1 VAGAGG
7 SRGECDREALM
18 FDDDFED
25 EPTSPYSE
33 RARVLVADDD
43 ETLRE
48 LIVERL
54 AREGFEI
61 VEAGSGFEAL
71 GLIVLSTR
79 GEGLD
84 LIVMDNRMPGMSGI
98 ELARMLRYAE
108 LAVPIVLITA
118 FPDHDTIVE
127 ANALGV
133 ELMPKPF
140 SMDRLSATSLSVL
153 LGAFT

>member
-1 VAGAGG
+1 
-7 SRGECDREALM
+7 M

-25 EPTSPYSE
+25 EPTAPYSE

-43 ETLRE
+43 EALRE

-71 GLIVLSTR
+71 DLIVLSAR
-79 GEGLD
+79 GEATGLD

-127 ANALGV
+127 ATALGV
-133 ELMPKPF
+133 ELMSKPF

-153 LGAFT
+153 LGAIA